1 MSEVWKSKDLTV
13 ELGPTGTAGVY
24 SLAIK
29 SPHIQILNRGNNY
42 NRLIERSIGVEK
54 YQAVTTYGLQIDEV
68 YKEKFPHSI
77 PSGMSDYTLYGYFAS
92 WAKKFSYDE
101 DSGEHV
107 ITRNWVLNKSFN
119 LKYLG
124 NYNPISSS
132 DAGLL
137 TTGGY
142 KFFREDDKPCLRL
155 YNTEDGE
162 LFDYILSRRISS
174 NDPEEFVSDQM
185 YFYGKD
191 AYVIWNCNGSSEA
204 TSKILD
210 VLKQNNRD
218 EVWTKLLTREWKLG
232 IFGTYT
238 KGSTTMAI
246 ESTVLP
252 EGLPEDITGY
262 SSLKEY
268 VVDQLAKYQISE
280 LDVDF
285 VYVAMY
291 QKSGST
297 WTKVEGADVP
307 DSWYLNLKG
316 GENCTMWYVKYGE
329 THGEYNPVD
338 KLEEFFKQDLE
349 VRLVSFSGYPQ
360 FQIGPRAVVKF
371 KEKITPFSSKIPY
384 DSCTV
389 DNFQKISDE
398 YIQFDVTIQGLSAG
412 ELDASTSFPSTV
424 KKTEIKSMRPQFCSG
439 EEEHKL
445 LYYVYNDGEH
455 PYTIIDEA
463 DSRTDR
469 DKVYLQTGD
478 YVSIFTGHSI
488 DGSSVMLFGHPT
500 LGISTEMSSDQML
513 FPVMKTITMIAPY
526 QEHLDGTVN
535 ITRNGD
541 AVGSTD
547 VDQLD
552 YRATFTY
559 ERINNDVDVDAS
571 YSIITEEL
579 EDGVLRPHFD
589 TTNATLKAR
598 FYDHTRIKFADN
610 SGMVIDPAEALKNMT
625 INVTECLGA
634 NRKSVTFNM
643 ATRKILVDGVETGE
657 TCEDFIF
664 YDTFLTY
671 NTESQ
676 QYEMS
681 IYIAARCGFFNE
693 FGFNDSIVTV
703 TYNSVRDGEVLGT
716 STLKY
721 RTVLPPF
728 ILQGVPYK
736 QDPDEADSVFPN
748 AAERPDIGYDAESD
762 SYVISSY
769 AENSQ
774 GYDRDF
780 FFAARQRN
788 ADITGKPL
796 YLIPTSGFI
805 TRELAPDYEFSDCE
819 AYLVNNATESKI
831 RLEQEDM
838 TVHENVDTVEV
849 LTQPNNTCS
858 GTYNVVEWNHRVE
871 APDRG
876 FYKNVAT
883 VSAAVVERSIN
894 N

>member
-13 ELGPTGTAGVY
+13 ELGPSSTAGVY
-24 SLAIK
+24 SLAVK
-29 SPHIQILNRGNNY
+29 SPHIGILNQGTSQNY
-42 NRLIERSIGVEK
+42 NRVVERSIGVEK

-68 YKEKFPHSI
+68 YKEKFPRNI
-77 PSGMSDYTLYGYFAS
+77 PEGMSDYTLYGYFAS
-92 WAKKFSYDE
+92 WAKKVSFDE
-101 DSGEHV
+101 DSKQYM
-107 ITRNWVLNKSFN
+107 INRNWVLNKSFN

-124 NYNPISSS
+124 QYDPISSS
-132 DAGLL
+132 DEGLL

-142 KFFREDDKPCLRL
+142 KFYKDDGNACLRL

-162 LFDYILSRRISS
+162 LFDYILSRRTA
-174 NDPEEFVSDQM
+174 NEDFVSDQM

-191 AYVIWNCNGSSEA
+191 AYVIWNCYDGSGS
-204 TSKILD
+204 TINLLD
-210 VLKQNNRD
+210 TLNLNNRD
-218 EVWTKLLTREWKLG
+218 EIQDKLTRQEWKLG

-238 KGSTTMAI
+238 KGSESLAI

-252 EGLPEDITGY
+252 EGLPDVITGY

-268 VVDQLAKYQISE
+268 VIDQLSKYQISE
-280 LDVDF
+280 SDIDF

-291 QKSGST
+291 EKSGNT
-297 WTKVEGADVP
+297 WTKVVGP
-307 DSWYLNLKG
+307 DSWYLNLKC
-316 GENCTMWYVKYGE
+316 GENTVMWYVKYGE
-329 THGEYNPVD
+329 SHGEYNPVD

-360 FQIGPRAVVKF
+360 FQIGPRTVVKF

-389 DNFQKISDE
+389 DNFQKISDDFV
-398 YIQFDVTIQGLSAG
+398 QFDVTIKGLSAE
-412 ELDASTSFPSTV
+412 ELDATTTFSSTV
-424 KKTEIKSMRPQFCSG
+424 KRTEIKSFRPEFCIG
-439 EEEHKL
+439 QEEYKL
-445 LYYVYNDGEH
+445 LYLMYNDGEH
-455 PYTIIDEA
+455 PYTTIAEPN
-463 DSRTDR
+463 STTNR
-469 DKVYLQTGD
+469 DKIYLQTG
-478 YVSIFTGHSI
+478 VNVAIFNGHSI
-488 DGSSVMLFGHPT
+488 NEGRDSIFGEPT
-500 LGISTEMSSDQML
+500 LGINTEMSSDQMF
-513 FPVMKTITMIAPY
+513 FPFMKTITMIAPY

-541 AVGSTD
+541 AVGSED

-552 YRATFTY
+552 YRSTFTY

-571 YSIITEEL
+571 YSIITTVI
-579 EDGVLRPHFD
+579 EDEVPRAHFD

-598 FYDHTRIKFADN
+598 FYDHTRIKFSDN
-610 SGMVIDPAEALKNMT
+610 SGMVIDPAEALRNMT

-643 ATRKILVDGVETGE
+643 ATRNILVDGVETGE
-657 TCEDFIF
+657 TCDDFIF

-671 NTESQ
+671 NTETQ

-693 FGFNDSIVTV
+693 HGFNDSIVTV

-748 AAERPDIGYDAESD
+748 AAQRPDIGYDAESD
-762 SYVISSY
+762 SYVIPSY

-788 ADITGKPL
+788 AEIAGKPL
-796 YLIPTSGFI
+796 YLIPTSGFL
-805 TRELAPDYEFSDCE
+805 TSELAPNYEFSDCD
-819 AYLVNNATESKI
+819 AYLVNDATESKI
-831 RLEQEDM
+831 RLEQESM

-849 LTQPNNTCS
+849 MTQPNTTYC
-858 GTYNVVEWNHRVE
+858 GTYNVIEWNHRVE

>member
-24 SLAIK
+24 NLAIK
-29 SPHIQILNRGNNY
+29 SPHIQILNRGENY

-54 YQAVTTYGLQIDEV
+54 YQAVTTYGLQIDDV
-68 YKEKFPHSI
+68 YKEKFPLSV
-77 PSGMSDYTLYGYFAS
+77 PEGMSDYALYGYFAS

-101 DSGEHV
+101 DSKEHV

-124 NYNPISSS
+124 VYNPISSS
-132 DAGLL
+132 EAGLL

-142 KFFREDDKPCLRL
+142 KFYSEDDHPCLRL

-174 NDPEEFVSDQM
+174 NDPEDFVSDQM

-191 AYVIWNCNGSSEA
+191 AYVIWYCAGSTEA

-210 VLKQNNRD
+210 VLNLNNRD
-218 EVWTKLLTREWKLG
+218 EIRTKLLTKEWKLG

-252 EGLPEDITGY
+252 EGLPESITEY

-268 VVDQLAKYQISE
+268 VIDQLSKYQISIY
-280 LDVDF
+280 DIDS
-285 VYVAMY
+285 VYVALY
-291 QKSGST
+291 EKIGNT
-297 WTKVEGADVP
+297 WTKVVGP
-307 DSWYLNLKG
+307 DSWYLNLKC
-316 GENCTMWYVKYGE
+316 GENTVMWYVKYGE
-329 THGEYNPVD
+329 KHGEYNPVD

-360 FQIGPRAVVKF
+360 FQIGPRTVVKF
-371 KEKITPFSSKIPY
+371 KEKITPFSSKVPY
-384 DSCTV
+384 DSCKV
-389 DNFQKISDE
+389 DNFQKISDDF
-398 YIQFDVTIQGLSAG
+398 IQFDVTIRGLSAG
-412 ELDASTSFPSTV
+412 ELDVSTTFNSSV
-424 KKTEIKSMRPQFCSG
+424 KKTEIKSFRPDFIGG
-439 EEEHKL
+439 EEAFKL
-445 LYYVYNDGEH
+445 LYSVYNDGEH
-455 PYTIIDEA
+455 PYTIVNEPN
-463 DSRTDR
+463 STTNRDR
-469 DKVYLQTGD
+469 VYLQTGVN
-478 YVSIFTGHSI
+478 VSIFTGHNI
-488 DGSSVMLFGHPT
+488 NADGDSTFANPT
-500 LGISTEMSSDQML
+500 LGINTEMSIDQML
-513 FPVMKTITMIAPY
+513 FPFMKTITMIAPY

-541 AVGSTD
+541 AVGSAD

-552 YRATFTY
+552 YKSTFSY

-571 YSIITEEL
+571 YSVITTVL
-579 EDGVLRPHFD
+579 EDGVPRAHFD

-598 FYDHTRIKFADN
+598 FYDHTRIKFSDN

-643 ATRKILVDGVETGE
+643 ATREILVDGVVKP
-657 TCEDFIF
+657 CKDFIF
-664 YDTFLTY
+664 YDSFLTY
-671 NTESQ
+671 NTVTQE
-676 QYEMS
+676 YEMS
-681 IYIAARCGFFNE
+681 IYIAARCGSSNE

-703 TYNSVRDGEVLGT
+703 TYNSVDEEGEVLGT

-736 QDPDEADSVFPN
+736 QDPDEVDSVFPN
-748 AAERPDIGYDAESD
+748 AAERPDIGYDQDTD
-762 SYVISSY
+762 SYVIPSY

-788 ADITGKPL
+788 AEISGKPL
-796 YLIPTSGFI
+796 YLIPTSGFL
-805 TRELAPDYEFSDCE
+805 TRELAPNYDFSDCD
-819 AYLVNNATESKI
+819 AYLVNKATESKI
-831 RLEQEDM
+831 RLEQESKI
-838 TVHENVDTVEV
+838 VHENVAVDVV
-849 LTQPNNTCS
+849 SQPNVTYC
-858 GTYNVVEWNHRVE
+858 GTYNVVEWTHRVE
-871 APDRG
+871 APDKG

-883 VSAAVVERSIN
+883 VSAAVVEKV
-894 N
+894 

>member
-24 SLAIK
+24 NLAIK
-29 SPHIQILNRGNNY
+29 SPHIQILNGGASQRY
-42 NRLIERSIGVEK
+42 NRVVERSIGLEK
-54 YQAVTTYGLQIDEV
+54 YQAVTTYGLQIDEI
-68 YKEKFPHSI
+68 YKEKLPASI
-77 PSGMSDYTLYGYFAS
+77 PEYGRDCTMYGYFAS
-92 WAKKFSYDE
+92 WAKKVSFDE
-101 DSGEHV
+101 DSKEHV

-124 NYNPISSS
+124 VYNPISSS

-142 KFFREDDKPCLRL
+142 KFYSEDDHPCLRL

-174 NDPEEFVSDQM
+174 NDPEDFVSDQM

-191 AYVIWNCNGSSEA
+191 AYVIWYCAGSTEA

-210 VLKQNNRD
+210 TLNLNNRD
-218 EVWTKLLTREWKLG
+218 ELQYEMNLGGKRLG

-238 KGSTTMAI
+238 KGSESLAI

-252 EGLPEDITGY
+252 DGLPEDITEY

-268 VVDQLAKYQISE
+268 VVDQLSKYQISE
-280 LDVDF
+280 YDIDF

-291 QKSGST
+291 EKSGNT
-297 WTKVEGADVP
+297 WTKVEGP

-316 GENCTMWYVKYGE
+316 GENCAMWYVKYGE
-329 THGEYNPVD
+329 THGEYNPMD

-389 DNFQKISDE
+389 DNFQKISDDFV
-398 YIQFDVTIQGLSAG
+398 QFDVTIHGLSIG
-412 ELDASTSFPSTV
+412 ELDATTSFPSTV
-424 KKTEIKSMRPQFCSG
+424 KKTVIKSFRPDVCG
-439 EEEHKL
+439 AVADYKL
-445 LYYVYNDGEH
+445 LYTAYNDSEH
-455 PYTIIDEA
+455 PYTIID
-463 DSRTDR
+463 DQNGITNRDR
-469 DKVYLQTGD
+469 IYLQTGAN
-478 YVSIFTGHSI
+478 VTVFNGNSIT
-488 DGSSVMLFGHPT
+488 DGTPSTVANPS
-500 LGISTEMSSDQML
+500 LGINTEMSSDQML
-513 FPVMKTITMIAPY
+513 FPFMKTITMVAPY

-541 AVGSTD
+541 VVGSED
-547 VDQLD
+547 IDQLD
-552 YRATFTY
+552 YKSTFTY

-571 YSIITEEL
+571 YSIITTVI
-579 EDGVLRPHFD
+579 EDERPRPHFE

-610 SGMVIDPAEALKNMT
+610 SGMEIDPAEALKNMT

-643 ATRKILVDGVETGE
+643 ATRKIIRDGVETEE
-657 TCEDFIF
+657 TCDDFIF

-671 NTESQ
+671 NTETQ

-681 IYIAARCGFFNE
+681 IYIPARCSITGSVK
-693 FGFNDSIVTV
+693 GFNDSIVTV
-703 TYNSVRDGEVLGT
+703 TYKSVKDGEELGT

-728 ILQGVPYK
+728 ILQGVPK
-736 QDPDEADSVFPN
+736 KKNASDMDPVFPN
-748 AAERPDIGYDAESD
+748 EANRPDIGYDPDSD
-762 SYVISSY
+762 TYTIQSYS
-769 AENSQ
+769 ENSQ
-774 GYDRDF
+774 NYNRDF
-780 FFAARQRN
+780 FFTN
-788 ADITGKPL
+788 GDPL
-796 YLIPTSGFI
+796 YVIETSGFM
-805 TRELAPDYEFSDCE
+805 PSDFYSYYKFGDVD
-819 AYLVNNATESKI
+819 AFLVNDKTESKMVLNQDGPVRKNI
-831 RLEQEDM
+831 AMPVVLIHEGQEWKASYEIS
-838 TVHENVDTVEV
+838 TWT
-849 LTQPNNTCS
+849 
-858 GTYNVVEWNHRVE
+858 HRVE
-871 APDRG
+871 SLDNG

-883 VSAAVVERSIN
+883 VSAAVVEKV
-894 N
+894 

>member
-13 ELGPTGTAGVY
+13 ELGPSSTAGVY

-29 SPHIQILNRGNNY
+29 SPHIEILNLGSSQNY
-42 NRLIERSIGVEK
+42 NRVVERSIGVEK
-54 YQAVTTYGLQIDEV
+54 YQAVMTYGLQIDEV
-68 YKEKFPHSI
+68 YKEKFPRNI
-77 PSGMSDYTLYGYFAS
+77 PEGMSDYTLYGYFAS
-92 WAKKFSYDE
+92 WAKKYSFDE
-101 DSGEHV
+101 DSKEYMV
-107 ITRNWVLNKSFN
+107 SRNWVLNKSFN

-124 NYNPISSS
+124 QYDPNSP
-132 DAGLL
+132 DTGLL

-142 KFFREDDKPCLRL
+142 KFYKDDGQPCLRL

-162 LFDYILSRRISS
+162 LFDYILSRRTSS
-174 NDPEEFVSDQM
+174 EEFVSDQM

-191 AYVIWNCNGSSEA
+191 AYVIWNCYDGSGS
-204 TSKILD
+204 TINLLD
-210 VLKQNNRD
+210 PLNLNNRD
-218 EVWTKLLTREWKLG
+218 EIESKLRRLNWKLG

-238 KGSTTMAI
+238 KGSESLAI

-252 EGLPEDITGY
+252 EGLPDDITEY

-268 VVDQLAKYQISE
+268 VIDQLTKYQISIY
-280 LDVDF
+280 DVDF

-291 QKSGST
+291 EKSGSS
-297 WTKVEGADVP
+297 WTKVVGP
-307 DSWYLNLKG
+307 DSWYLNLKC
-316 GENCTMWYVKYGE
+316 GENCVMWYIKYGE
-329 THGEYNPVD
+329 SHGEYNPAD

-360 FQIGPRAVVKF
+360 FQIGPRTVVKF
-371 KEKITPFSSKIPY
+371 KEKITPFSSKVPY

-389 DNFQKISDE
+389 DNFQKISDDFV
-398 YIQFDVTIQGLSAG
+398 QFDVTIRGLSAG
-412 ELDASTSFPSTV
+412 ELDVSTSFNSSV
-424 KKTEIKSMRPQFCSG
+424 KKTEIKSFRPDFCG
-439 EEEHKL
+439 DEEAYRL
-445 LYYVYNDGEH
+445 LYYLYNDGEH
-455 PYTIIDEA
+455 PYTIVDEP
-463 DSRTDR
+463 DSTTNRDR
-469 DKVYLQTGD
+469 VYLQSGSNVT
-478 YVSIFTGHSI
+478 IFTGRHVY
-488 DGSSVMLFGHPT
+488 DGADLLFGNPT

-513 FPVMKTITMIAPY
+513 FPFMKTITMIAPY

-541 AVGSTD
+541 AVGSQD

-552 YRATFTY
+552 YKSTFTY

-571 YSIITEEL
+571 YSIITEEK

-598 FYDHTRIKFADN
+598 FYDHTRIKFSDN

-643 ATRKILVDGVETGE
+643 ATRKILIDGVETGE

-671 NTESQ
+671 NTETQ

-681 IYIAARCGFFNE
+681 IYIPARCSITGSVK
-693 FGFNDSIVTV
+693 GFNDSIVTV
-703 TYNSVRDGEVLGT
+703 TYKSVKDGEELGT

-728 ILQGVPYK
+728 ILQGVPK
-736 QDPDEADSVFPN
+736 KKTASDADPVFPN
-748 AAERPDIGYDAESD
+748 EANRPDIGYDPDSD
-762 SYVISSY
+762 TYVIQSY

-774 GYDRDF
+774 NYNRDF
-780 FFAARQRN
+780 FFTN
-788 ADITGKPL
+788 GDPL
-796 YLIPTSGFI
+796 YVIETSGFM
-805 TRELAPDYEFSDCE
+805 PSDFYSYYKFGDVD
-819 AYLVNNATESKI
+819 AFLVNDKTESKMVLNQDGPVRSNLAMPVI
-831 RLEQEDM
+831 LIHEGQEWKASYEIS
-838 TVHENVDTVEV
+838 TWT
-849 LTQPNNTCS
+849 
-858 GTYNVVEWNHRVE
+858 HRVE
-871 APDRG
+871 SMDNG

-883 VSAAVVERSIN
+883 VSAAVVEKV
-894 N
+894 

>member
-13 ELGPTGTAGVY
+13 ELGPSSTAGVY
-24 SLAIK
+24 SLAVK
-29 SPHIQILNRGNNY
+29 SPHIGILNQGTSQNY
-42 NRLIERSIGVEK
+42 NRVVERSIGVEK

-68 YKEKFPHSI
+68 YKEKFPRNI
-77 PSGMSDYTLYGYFAS
+77 PEGMSDYTLYGYFAS
-92 WAKKFSYDE
+92 WAKKVSFDE
-101 DSGEHV
+101 DSKQYM
-107 ITRNWVLNKSFN
+107 INRNWVLNKSFN

-124 NYNPISSS
+124 VYNPISSS

-142 KFFREDDKPCLRL
+142 KFYSEDDHPCLRL

-174 NDPEEFVSDQM
+174 NDPEAFVSDQM

-191 AYVIWNCNGSSEA
+191 AYVIWYCAGSTEA

-210 VLKQNNRD
+210 TLNLNNRD
-218 EVWTKLLTREWKLG
+218 ELQYEMNLGGKRLG

-238 KGSTTMAI
+238 KGSESLAI

-252 EGLPEDITGY
+252 DGLPEDITEY

-268 VVDQLAKYQISE
+268 VVDQLSKYQISE
-280 LDVDF
+280 YDIDF

-291 QKSGST
+291 EKSGNT
-297 WTKVEGADVP
+297 WTKVEGP

-316 GENCTMWYVKYGE
+316 GENCAMWYVKYGE
-329 THGEYNPVD
+329 THGEYNPID

-360 FQIGPRAVVKF
+360 FQIGPRTVVKF
-371 KEKITPFSSKIPY
+371 KEKITPFSSKIHY

-389 DNFQKISDE
+389 DNFQKISDDFV
-398 YIQFDVTIQGLSAG
+398 QFDVTIKGLSAE
-412 ELDASTSFPSTV
+412 ELDATTTFPSTV
-424 KKTEIKSMRPQFCSG
+424 KRTEIKSFRPEFCIG
-439 EEEHKL
+439 QEEYKL
-445 LYYVYNDGEH
+445 LYLMYNDGEH
-455 PYTIIDEA
+455 PYTTIAEPN
-463 DSRTDR
+463 STTNR
-469 DKVYLQTGD
+469 DKIYLQTG
-478 YVSIFTGHSI
+478 VNVAIFNGHSI
-488 DGSSVMLFGHPT
+488 NEGGDSIFGEPT
-500 LGISTEMSSDQML
+500 LGISTEMSSDQMF
-513 FPVMKTITMIAPY
+513 FPFMKTITMIAPY

-541 AVGSTD
+541 AVGSED

-552 YRATFTY
+552 YRSTFTY

-571 YSIITEEL
+571 YSIITTVI
-579 EDGVLRPHFD
+579 EDEVPRAHFD

-598 FYDHTRIKFADN
+598 FYDHTRIKFSDN

-643 ATRKILVDGVETGE
+643 ATRKIIRDGVETE
-657 TCEDFIF
+657 EPCDDFIF

-671 NTESQ
+671 NTETQ

-693 FGFNDSIVTV
+693 HGFNDSIVTV

-748 AAERPDIGYDAESD
+748 AAERPDIGYDPD
-762 SYVISSY
+762 TYDYVIKSY
-769 AENSQ
+769 SDNSQ

-780 FFAARQRN
+780 FFTARQRN
-788 ADITGKPL
+788 AEIQGKPL
-796 YLIPTSGFI
+796 YLIPTSGFL
-805 TRELAPDYEFSDCE
+805 TSELAQNYEFSDCD
-819 AYLVNNATESKI
+819 AYLVNDATESKI
-831 RLEQEDM
+831 RLEQESM

-849 LTQPNNTCS
+849 MTQPNTTYC
-858 GTYNVVEWNHRVE
+858 GTYNVVEWTHRVE

>member
-29 SPHIQILNRGNNY
+29 SPHIQILNRGSNY

-54 YQAVTTYGLQIDEV
+54 YQAVTTYGLKIDEV
-68 YKEKFPHSI
+68 YKEKFPYSI
-77 PSGMSDYTLYGYFAS
+77 PEGMSDYTLYGYFAS

-124 NYNPISSS
+124 VYDPISSS

-174 NDPEEFVSDQM
+174 NDPDEFVSDQM

-191 AYVIWNCNGSSEA
+191 AYVIWNCAGSSED

-218 EVWTKLLTREWKLG
+218 EVWSKLLTTEWRLG

-252 EGLPEDITGY
+252 EGLPEDISGY

-291 QKSGST
+291 QKSGSS
-297 WTKVEGADVP
+297 WTKVEGE

-316 GENCTMWYVKYGE
+316 GENCVMWYVKYGE

-360 FQIGPRAVVKF
+360 FQIGPRTVVKF

-389 DNFQKISDE
+389 DNFQKISDDF
-398 YIQFDVTIQGLSAG
+398 IQFDVTIQGLSAG
-412 ELDASTSFPSTV
+412 ELDASSSFDSTV
-424 KKTEIKSMRPQFCSG
+424 KKTVIKSLRPEVCASVSDS
-439 EEEHKL
+439 KL
-445 LYYVYNDGEH
+445 LYNAYNDGEH
-455 PYTIIDEA
+455 PYTIIDEPNM
-463 DSRTDR
+463 RIERDR
-469 DKVYLQTGD
+469 IYLQTGVNVAIYNGD
-478 YVSIFTGHSI
+478 SILTGIPSSI
-488 DGSSVMLFGHPT
+488 VDPSLCIH
-500 LGISTEMSSDQML
+500 TEMSSDQML
-513 FPVMKTITMIAPY
+513 FPFAKTITLVAPY

-535 ITRNGD
+535 ITRNGE
-541 AVGSTD
+541 AVGSAD

-552 YRATFTY
+552 YKATFTY

-571 YSIITEEL
+571 YSIITTVI
-579 EDGVLRPHFD
+579 EDDRPRPHFE

-610 SGMVIDPAEALKNMT
+610 SGMEIDPAEALKNMT

-643 ATRKILVDGVETGE
+643 ATRKIIIDGVETGE
-657 TCEDFIF
+657 TCDDFIF

-671 NTESQ
+671 NTETQ

-681 IYIAARCGFFNE
+681 IYIAARCGFSNE

-736 QDPDEADSVFPN
+736 QDPDEVDSVFPN
-748 AAERPDIGYDAESD
+748 AAERPDIGYDADSD

-788 ADITGKPL
+788 ADIMGKPL

-805 TRELAPDYEFSDCE
+805 TRELAPDYEFSDCD
-819 AYLVNNATESKI
+819 AYLVNNTTESKI
-831 RLEQEDM
+831 HLEQEDM

-849 LTQPNNTCS
+849 LTQPNITYR